1 DGSSWKRLIE
11 KDYTVKQIEEGML
24 GLGLSI
30 FSLII
35 FGGNNFIIPAM
46 IMILLILTILKK
58 PIENVEEVSV

>member
-1 DGSSWKRLIE
+1 
-11 KDYTVKQIEEGML
+11 
-24 GLGLSI
+24 
-30 FSLII
+30 LII

>member
-1 DGSSWKRLIE
+1 MRE
-11 KDYTVKQIEEGML
+11 KKHYSALV